1 MDISFSLVPDS
12 VECAVVLARKSDYH
26 LHVDVAL
33 SKIPIYFTSQTIL
46 SPLFPPKERKL
57 ES

>member
-12 VECAVVLARKSDYH
+12 VESAVVVAHKSDYH

-33 SKIPIYFTSQTIL
+33 SKIPTYFTSQTIL
-46 SPLFPPKERKL
+46 SPPFPPK
-57 ES
+57 

>member
-1 MDISFSLVPDS
+1 MYISFSLVPDS
-12 VECAVVLARKSDYH
+12 VEYAFVVAHKSEYH

-33 SKIPIYFTSQTIL
+33 SKIPTYFTSQTIL
-46 SPLFPPKERKL
+46 IPLFPPKERKL